1 MPSHIGMILEAPVTT
16 LDTAVRKY
24 DLLLKGGRV
33 IDPANNIDGN
43 FDVATSGGHIALVG
57 KDISPALA
65 RTVADVSGLV
75 VTPGLVDLHAHFY
88 GYEGAIFPDAHCLP
102 EGTTTA
108 VDAGGS
114 GHLTFDDFNEQV
126 IAPATTNVFALLNIA
141 GEGMVGEP
149 EQDLDGMD
157 PELTAAKIAQR
168 PDLIVGVKVA
178 HYMGPGWEPLDR
190 GIQAA
195 EDTGVYLMVDQSPI
209 QTRPMDEMMLEH
221 LRPGD
226 MVTHCYALSKPMTD
240 INDKVKQYFFDAR
253 ERGVQFDVGHGAG
266 SFSFRIAKAAIE
278 QGFIPDTVSTDM
290 HRSSILVNQATMPE
304 TMSKLM
310 ALGMELPDIVKRSTW
325 DPAIAIG
332 HTELGNLGQ
341 TQPADIAILNIVEGE
356 FGLVDNGTANRVYKA
371 DKRIVCEMTVKNG
384 QVVWDKNGLSR
395 DDWSASPPT
404 NPAL

>member
-1 MPSHIGMILEAPVTT
+1 MSNAQL
-16 LDTAVRKY
+16 RKY
-24 DLLLKGGRV
+24 DLLLKGGRL
-33 IDPANNIDGN
+33 IDPAFDIDGQ
-43 FDVATSGGHIALVG
+43 FDVATSGGHIALVD
-57 KDISPALA
+57 KDISPDMA
-65 RTVADVSGLV
+65 RTVADISGLV
-75 VTPGLVDLHAHFY
+75 ITPGLVDLHAHFY
-88 GYEGAIFPDAHCLP
+88 GYSAAILPDAHCLP

-114 GHLTFDDFNEQV
+114 GHLTFDDFNEQI
-126 IAPATTNVFALLNIA
+126 IAPAITNVFALLNIA

-157 PELTAAKIAQR
+157 SELTALKITQR

-195 EDTGVYLMVDQSPI
+195 EENGVFVMVDQSPI
-209 QTRPMDEMMLEH
+209 HTRPMNDMILEH

-240 INDKVKQYFFDAR
+240 IHDKVKPHFIEAR

-278 QGFIPDTVSTDM
+278 QGFLPDTISTDM
-290 HRSSILVNQATMPE
+290 HRASILANQATMPE
-304 TMSKLM
+304 TMSKLL
-310 ALGMELPDIVKRSTW
+310 AIGMELPEIIRRSTW
-325 DPAIAIG
+325 EPAQAIG
-332 HTELGNLGQ
+332 HPELGNLGQ
-341 TQPADIAILNIVEGE
+341 TVPADIAVLNITEGE
-356 FGLVDNGTANRVYKA
+356 FGLVDNGTDNRVYKS
-371 DKRIVCEMTVKNG
+371 DKRIVCEMTIKNG
-384 QVVWDKNGLSR
+384 QVVWDKNGRSR
-395 DDWSASPPT
+395 DDWSTTPPT

>member
-1 MPSHIGMILEAPVTT
+1 MSNDQL
-16 LDTAVRKY
+16 RKY
-24 DLLLKGGRV
+24 DLLLKGGRL
-33 IDPANNIDGN
+33 IDPASDRDGQ
-43 FDVATSGGHIALVG
+43 FDVATSGGHIALVD
-57 KDISPALA
+57 KDISPNLA
-65 RTVADVSGLV
+65 RTVADISGLV

-88 GYEGAIFPDAHCLP
+88 GYSASILPDAHCLP

-114 GHLTFDDFNEQV
+114 GHLTFDDFNEQI
-126 IAPATTNVFALLNIA
+126 IAPAITNVFALLNIA

-157 PELTAAKIAQR
+157 SELTALKIAQR

-195 EDTGVYLMVDQSPI
+195 EENGVYLMVDQSPI
-209 QTRPMDEMMLEH
+209 HTRPMDEMMLEH

-240 INDKVKQYFFDAR
+240 IHDKVKPHFIQAR

-278 QGFIPDTVSTDM
+278 QGFLPDTISTDM
-290 HRSSILVNQATMPE
+290 HRASILANQATMPE
-304 TMSKLM
+304 TMSKLL
-310 ALGMELPDIVKRSTW
+310 AIGMELPEIIRRSTW
-325 DPAIAIG
+325 EPAQAIG
-332 HTELGNLGQ
+332 HPELGNLGQ
-341 TQPADIAILNIVEGE
+341 TVPADIAVLNITEGE
-356 FGLVDNGTANRVYKA
+356 FGLVDNGTDNRVYKS
-371 DKRIVCEMTVKNG
+371 DKRIVCEMTIKNG
-384 QVVWDKNGLSR
+384 QVVWDKNGRSR
-395 DDWSASPPT
+395 DDWSATPPT

>member
-1 MPSHIGMILEAPVTT
+1 MSNDQL
-16 LDTAVRKY
+16 RKY
-24 DLLLKGGRV
+24 DLLLKGGRL
-33 IDPANNIDGN
+33 IDPASDRDGQ
-43 FDVATSGGHIALVG
+43 FDVATSGGHIALVD
-57 KDISPALA
+57 KDISPNLA

-88 GYEGAIFPDAHCLP
+88 GYTASILPDAHCLP

-114 GHLTFDDFNEQV
+114 GHLTFDDFNEQI
-126 IAPATTNVFALLNIA
+126 IAPAITNVFALLNIA

-157 PELTAAKIAQR
+157 SELTALKIAQR

-195 EDTGVYLMVDQSPI
+195 EENGVYLMVDQSPI
-209 QTRPMDEMMLEH
+209 HTRPMDEMMLEH

-240 INDKVKQYFFDAR
+240 IHDKVKPHFIQAR

-278 QGFIPDTVSTDM
+278 QGFLPDTISTDM
-290 HRSSILVNQATMPE
+290 HRASILANQATMPE
-304 TMSKLM
+304 TMSKLL
-310 ALGMELPDIVKRSTW
+310 ALGMELPEIIRRSTW
-325 DPAIAIG
+325 DPAQAIG
-332 HTELGNLGQ
+332 HPELGNLGQ
-341 TQPADIAILNIVEGE
+341 TVPADIAVLNITQGE
-356 FGLVDNGTANRVYKA
+356 FGLVDNGTDNRVYKS
-371 DKRIVCEMTVKNG
+371 DKRIVCEMTIKNG
-384 QVVWDKNGLSR
+384 QIVWDKNGRSR
-395 DDWSASPPT
+395 DDWSSTPPT

>member
-1 MPSHIGMILEAPVTT
+1 MSNAQL
-16 LDTAVRKY
+16 RKY
-24 DLLLKGGRV
+24 DLLLKGGRL
-33 IDPANNIDGN
+33 IDPAFDIDGQ
-43 FDVATSGGHIALVG
+43 FDVATSGGHIALVD
-57 KDISPALA
+57 KDISPDMA
-65 RTVADVSGLV
+65 RTVADISGLV
-75 VTPGLVDLHAHFY
+75 ITPGLVDLHAHFY
-88 GYEGAIFPDAHCLP
+88 GYSAAILPDAHCLP

-114 GHLTFDDFNEQV
+114 GHLTFDDFNEQI
-126 IAPATTNVFALLNIA
+126 IAPAITNVFALLNIA

-157 PELTAAKIAQR
+157 SELTALKIAQR

-195 EDTGVYLMVDQSPI
+195 EENGVFVMVDQSPI
-209 QTRPMDEMMLEH
+209 HTRPMNDMILEH

-240 INDKVKQYFFDAR
+240 IHDKVKPHFIEAR

-278 QGFIPDTVSTDM
+278 QGFLPDTISTDM
-290 HRSSILVNQATMPE
+290 HRASILANQATMPE
-304 TMSKLM
+304 TMSKLL
-310 ALGMELPDIVKRSTW
+310 AIGMELPEIIRRSTW
-325 DPAIAIG
+325 EPAQAIG
-332 HTELGNLGQ
+332 HPELGNLGQ
-341 TQPADIAILNIVEGE
+341 TVPADIAVLNITEGE
-356 FGLVDNGTANRVYKA
+356 FGLVDNGTDNRVYKS
-371 DKRIVCEMTVKNG
+371 DKRIVCEMTIKNG
-384 QVVWDKNGLSR
+384 QVVWDKNGRSR
-395 DDWSASPPT
+395 DDWSTTPPT

>member
-1 MPSHIGMILEAPVTT
+1 MTT
-16 LDTAVRKY
+16 SDIPIRKY

-43 FDVATSGGHIALVG
+43 FDVATSGGHIALVE

-65 RTVADVSGLV
+65 RTVADVSRLV

-88 GYEGAIFPDAHCLP
+88 GYFGAISPDAHCLP

-126 IAPATTNVFALLNIA
+126 IDPATTNVFALLNIA
-141 GEGMVGEP
+141 GEGMIGEP
-149 EQDLDGMD
+149 EQDLEGMD
-157 PELTAAKIAQR
+157 AELTAAKIAQR
-168 PDLIVGVKVA
+168 PDLILGVKVA
-178 HYMGPGWEPLDR
+178 HYMGPSWEPLDR
-190 GIQAA
+190 GVQAA

-209 QTRPMDEMMLEH
+209 HTRPMDEMMLEH

-240 INDKVKQYFFDAR
+240 IDDKVKPYFFEAR

-304 TMSKLM
+304 TMSKLL

-325 DPAIAIG
+325 GPAQAIG
-332 HTELGNLGQ
+332 HPELGNLGQ
-341 TQPADIAILNIVEGE
+341 TVPADIAVLDITEGD
-356 FGLVDNGTANRVYKA
+356 FGLVDNGTSNRVFKTN
-371 DKRIVCEMTVKNG
+371 KRIVCEMTVKNG
-384 QVVWDKNGLSR
+384 QVVWDKNGRSR
-395 DDWSASPPT
+395 DDWSVAPPT
-404 NPAL
+404 NPTI

>member
-1 MPSHIGMILEAPVTT
+1 MSNAQS
-16 LDTAVRKY
+16 RKY
-24 DLLLKGGRV
+24 DLLLKGGRL
-33 IDPANNIDGN
+33 IDPAFDIDGQ
-43 FDVATSGGHIALVG
+43 FDVATSGGHIALVD
-57 KDISPALA
+57 KDISPGLA

-88 GYEGAIFPDAHCLP
+88 GYSAAILPDAHCLP

-126 IAPATTNVFALLNIA
+126 IAPAITNVFALLNIA

-157 PELTAAKIAQR
+157 SELTALKIAQR

-195 EDTGVYLMVDQSPI
+195 EENGVFVMVDQSPI
-209 QTRPMDEMMLEH
+209 HTRPMNDMILEH

-240 INDKVKQYFFDAR
+240 IHDKVKPHFIEAR

-278 QGFIPDTVSTDM
+278 QGFLPDTISTDM
-290 HRSSILVNQATMPE
+290 HRASILANQATMPE
-304 TMSKLM
+304 TMSKLL
-310 ALGMELPDIVKRSTW
+310 AIGMELPEIIRRSTW
-325 DPAIAIG
+325 EPAQAIG
-332 HTELGNLGQ
+332 HPELGNLGQ
-341 TQPADIAILNIVEGE
+341 TVPADIAVLNITEGE
-356 FGLVDNGTANRVYKA
+356 FGLVDNGTDNRVYKS
-371 DKRIVCEMTVKNG
+371 DKRIVCEMTIKNG
-384 QVVWDKNGLSR
+384 QVVWDKNGRSR
-395 DDWSASPPT
+395 DDWSTTPPT

>member
-1 MPSHIGMILEAPVTT
+1 MTKSDST
-16 LDTAVRKY
+16 VRKY

-43 FDVATSGGHIALVG
+43 FDVAISGGHIALVG
-57 KDISPALA
+57 KDIASVFA
-65 RTVADVSGLV
+65 RTVADVTGLV

-88 GYEGAIFPDAHCLP
+88 GYGGAILPDAHCLP

-195 EDTGVYLMVDQSPI
+195 EDTDVYLMVDQSPI

-325 DPAIAIG
+325 DPAVAIG

-371 DKRIVCEMTVKNG
+371 NKRIVCEMTVKNG

-404 NPAL
+404 NPVL